1 MSRKTN
7 TSYDYYDVP
16 KLANL
21 WDLITYRKNLEKTA
35 FAWREDGKLR
45 RKSFANVFDD
55 VKALSGYF
63 YANYQ
68 GKNIAVIGEDSYAWL
83 IIALAIIVSGNVC
96 VALDKDSDPELLRKQ
111 LKQVDVKAV
120 YYSLDYHHLY

>member
-1 MSRKTN
+1 MLVIGEKETLRRLIYNRYIVSRKTN

-21 WDLITYRKNLEKTA
+21 WDLITYRKDLEKTA

-68 GKNIAVIGEDSYAWL
+68 GKNIAVIGEDKKTTKTGGRKGSIL
-83 IIALAIIVSGNVC
+83 FFG
-96 VALDKDSDPELLRKQ
+96 LLR
-111 LKQVDVKAV
+111 
-120 YYSLDYHHLY
+120 